1 MKALQIITVVGVAV
15 AVIAGFFIIGS
26 PMQARL
32 QLFDAQRVN
41 DLQRIQSEIVNY
53 WQMKGRLPET
63 LNALRD
69 DIRGFVP
76 PADPET
82 KAPYEYMVKGP
93 MSFSLC
99 ATFVVPSVMK
109 DAGPVTYDMGQFYHG
124 SGRQCFERT
133 IDKDL
138 YPPVPMKAIPV
149 IQ

>member
-1 MKALQIITVVGVAV
+1 MKIIQIGTIIAVTVAVVG
-15 AVIAGFFIIGS
+15 GFFIIGS

-53 WQMKGRLPET
+53 WQMKSRLPET
-63 LNALRD
+63 LNALRN

-76 PADPET
+76 PVDPDT
-82 KAPYEYMVKGP
+82 KAPYEYIVEGP

-99 ATFVVPSVMK
+99 ATFVVPSSMK
-109 DAGPVTYDMGQFYHG
+109 NPGPIIGDIGQFYHG
-124 SGRQCFERT
+124 SGRTCFKRT

-138 YPPVPMKAIPV
+138 YPPFPSKPVPV